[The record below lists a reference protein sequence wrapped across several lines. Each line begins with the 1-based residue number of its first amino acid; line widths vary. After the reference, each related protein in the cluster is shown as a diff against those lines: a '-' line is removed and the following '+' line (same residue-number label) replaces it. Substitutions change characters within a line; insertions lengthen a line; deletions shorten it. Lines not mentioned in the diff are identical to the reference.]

1 VPVAGKRD
9 YYEVLGVPRDASLDA
24 IKHAFRHLAL
34 KTHPDRNKEP
44 GAEEKF
50 KEIAEAYA
58 VLSDPKNR
66 HAYDAGGHAGMADF
80 TPEDLYGGIH
90 FEDLFRD
97 TGLDLGDFGMF
108 DRLFRGRTGPRRGA
122 DVRVD
127 LVVPLSVVLKGGE
140 DLVRVVRD
148 VPCATCNGRRTAP
161 GTEARACSKCG
172 GSGRLTQSR
181 KQGNITM
188 QQITTCPDCHGAG
201 SFIDHPCPDCG
212 GTGRLEKEEKLK
224 VRIPPGAEEGMAL
237 RVPGHG
243 AASPEAGA
251 PPGDLFVIVRTPP
264 DPRFERHGANLWRRL
279 AVTVADAALGTR
291 VMVPTLDGDLEVTVP
306 PGTQPEQVLRLK
318 GRGLP
323 HFGTGARGDF
333 FLRVDVTVP
342 ERLTDEQRRLFEEL
356 RRCESGGDE

>member
-1 VPVAGKRD
+1 MRQIKFTETCNSLGKFPSRPQHPKRSHLAPSQRRRRLNLRCGETAAQGVSVPVASKRD

-44 GAEEKF
+44 GAEERF
-50 KEIAEAYA
+50 KEIAEAHA
-58 VLSDPKNR
+58 VLSDPKKR

-90 FEDLFRD
+90 FEDIFRD
-97 TGLDLGDFGMF
+97 TGLDLGGFGMF

-122 DVRVD
+122 DVRAD
-127 LVVPLSVVLKGGE
+127 LVVPLSVILKGGE
-140 DLVRVVRD
+140 EVVRVVRD
-148 VPCATCNGRRTAP
+148 VPCATCDGRRTAP
-161 GTEARACSKCG
+161 GTEPRACSKCG

-212 GTGRLEKEEKLK
+212 GTGRQEKEEKLK

-237 RVPGHG
+237 R
-243 AASPEAGA
+243 ARRR
-251 PPGDLFVIVRTPP
+251 VR
-264 DPRFERHGANLWRRL
+264 RR
-279 AVTVADAALGTR
+279 AT
-291 VMVPTLDGDLEVTVP
+291 
-306 PGTQPEQVLRLK
+306 
-318 GRGLP
+318 
-323 HFGTGARGDF
+323 
-333 FLRVDVTVP
+333 
-342 ERLTDEQRRLFEEL
+342 
-356 RRCESGGDE
+356 CS